1 MARSQTPTLRRIN
14 IRRVREILTVFY
26 DVGFGLLIRQL
37 QLQKHLPLHVRLM
50 GRFRLPKDET
60 VTIEEVLAQEWKE
73 LPIRLR
79 LGLEKLGPTF
89 VKFGQILSLRA
100 DLVGPEVAN
109 ELRKLQDECPVLP
122 FSEMEA
128 VLKTEL
134 KQPFPLVFKSLNPRC
149 IGSAS
154 LAQVYRGKLRD
165 GSDVAVKILRPG
177 IEKRIKEDIT
187 ILQWLAY
194 LLEERLPPVR
204 PLRPTHVV
212 EEFAEWTLRELNL
225 LNEATHIAHFR
236 ALLGDEKGFYIPN
249 VFWKYTTP
257 HVLTMEFSHGVRP
270 DDHAALKKYH
280 VSRKELASVG
290 IRLAFRQFFELGFFH
305 GDPHPGNFFVLK
317 NGTLCLHDF
326 GIVGRI
332 SDAVRRELIACFLA
346 FLQKEA
352 DSALKHL
359 LHIAKQGP
367 ETDIRGFSTEAK
379 ALLERWFY
387 APTSGRRLSQTFYDV
402 IISGARHGVEFPTE
416 VVLLAK
422 AIITMESMA
431 LDLDPKFDVV
441 KELQPYLEK
450 ALLIEFQPDRIAK
463 RSRDALLDTNGLVDE
478 IPEAVRHLITLAKK
492 ERVEVQ
498 LNSQE
503 FKAITKEIDRQT
515 DIRLLT
521 LLFIAILLASSILL
535 HLQGVT
541 RVFGIPLATFGIL
554 ASAILGLI
562 VFFKIRKGAG

>member
-1 MARSQTPTLRRIN
+1 MPTATFRRVN
-14 IRRVREILTVFY
+14 VRRVREIIGVFY
-26 DVGFGLLIRQL
+26 EVGFGLVIRQL
-37 QLQKHLPLHVRLM
+37 QLQKHLPLHLRLM
-50 GRFRLPKDET
+50 GRFRIPKDESM
-60 VTIEEVLAQEWKE
+60 TIENLLAQEWKE
-73 LPIRLR
+73 LPVRLR

-100 DLVGPEVAN
+100 DLVGPEIAN
-109 ELRKLQDECPVLP
+109 ELRKLQDDCPALP
-122 FSEMEA
+122 YAEMEA
-128 VLKTEL
+128 VLQSEL
-134 KQPFPLVFKSLNPRC
+134 KKSVKQVFRSLNPRC

-165 GSDVAVKILRPG
+165 GSEVAVKILRPG

-187 ILQWLAY
+187 ILQWLAHVI
-194 LLEERLPPVR
+194 EERFPPVR
-204 PLRPTHVV
+204 AFRPTRVV

-236 ALLGDEKGFYIPN
+236 ALLGDEERFYIPN

-257 HVLTMEFSHGVRP
+257 RVLTMEFSRGVRP
-270 DDHAALKKYH
+270 DDHAALKKNH

-317 NGTLCLHDF
+317 DGTLCLHDF

-346 FLQKEA
+346 FLQKDA

-359 LHIAKQGP
+359 LHIAEKSPGA
-367 ETDIRGFSTEAK
+367 DVRRFSVEAK
-379 ALLERWFY
+379 AMLERWFY

-402 IISGARHGVEFPTE
+402 VISGARQGVVFPTE
-416 VVLLAK
+416 VILLAK
-422 AIITMESMA
+422 AIITMEGMA

-450 ALLIEFQPDRIAK
+450 ALLVEFQPDRLAK
-463 RSRDALLDTNGLVDE
+463 RGRDALLDANGLVDE
-478 IPEAVRHLITLAKK
+478 IPEAIRHLIDLAKK
-492 ERVEVQ
+492 ERIEVQ

-503 FKAITKEIDRQT
+503 FKAITQEIDRQT
-515 DIRLLT
+515 DVRILSLV
-521 LLFIAILLASSILL
+521 FVAILLASSVLL

-541 RVFGIPLATFGIL
+541 HIAGIPLATFGIL
-554 ASAILGLI
+554 ASVVLGVI
-562 VFFKIRKGAG
+562 VFWKIRKGAA